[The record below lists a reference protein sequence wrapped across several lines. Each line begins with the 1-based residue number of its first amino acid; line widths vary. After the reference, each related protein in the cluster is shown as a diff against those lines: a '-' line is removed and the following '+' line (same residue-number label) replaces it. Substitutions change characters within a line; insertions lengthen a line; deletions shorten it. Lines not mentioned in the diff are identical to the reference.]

1 MCLIWVELSCS
12 SFNVIYFFV
21 VVVTKYKRRGGL
33 ALVVMLFDY
42 AAPFC
47 FSVVVIVFA
56 LTLHQSIY
64 YCLLIYNV
72 QLSQFNV
79 YYLFLGLFV
88 FSFHCI
94 CLYQSTFL
102 LQIFFLNIKRAARPV
117 WLKLSGQYWLVIM
130 SGLCHHR

>member
-1 MCLIWVELSCS
+1 MQFVQCKL
-12 SFNVIYFFV
+12 FFV

-42 AAPFC
+42 ATPFC

-79 YYLFLGLFV
+79 YFLIILGLFV

-102 LQIFFLNIKRAARPV
+102 LQIFFSEHKKGGSACVVSIG
-117 WLKLSGQYWLVIM
+117 LS
-130 SGLCHHR
+130 LCRDFAIIDKIVR